1 MVLELISIFVCLQC
15 GSILSYW
22 QMCFLCFLTLKV
34 RFLQCAPRKKKK
46 KRLQKISK
54 ETLNQDC
61 KNKQTPKIKYINHYS
76 FHS

>member
-34 RFLQCAPRKKKK
+34 RFLQCAPRKKKATK
-46 KRLQKISK
+46 DKQRNLKSRL
-54 ETLNQDC
+54 
-61 KNKQTPKIKYINHYS
+61 
-76 FHS
+76 

>member
-34 RFLQCAPRKKKK
+34 SFYSVHQGKKK
-46 KRLQKISK
+46 LQKISK

-61 KNKQTPKIKYINHYS
+61 KNKQTPKIKCINHYS